1 MQHCTLHTVCNYSQ
15 FCASTLFFVEDS
27 DDDIAEGHLI
37 TILPKVPQSQ
47 INTAIPK
54 VTGKSYLKSV
64 LLS

>member
-15 FCASTLFFVEDS
+15 FCASMLFFVEES

-37 TILPKVPQSQ
+37 TILSKVPQSQ

-54 VTGKSYLKSV
+54 VTGKS
-64 LLS
+64 